1 MNIKKISTMI
11 GIVLFSGYAFSQDAA
26 PSDAEFNKKIHDY
39 LISNP
44 GVLIEMS
51 NLLQKQQMEKVDAL
65 DKDKIKKY
73 SASIFS
79 DSDDPVMG
87 NLEGK
92 KYLVEFIDYNCGYC
106 KRSYSLVSEL
116 LKKNSDIKLIVK
128 EYPILSDSSTYA
140 AKAALAVN
148 ALYPEKFA
156 SFHDALMTQPDHVTN
171 EIVASVVSSLGMNWK
186 KISELMETKPITLKL
201 AQNQS
206 LAQTLDITGTPA
218 FVLTKKIV
226 RGAPQS
232 MTELQA
238 MVE

>member
-11 GIVLFSGYAFSQDAA
+11 GIVLFSGYAFAQDTA
-26 PSDAEFNKKIHDY
+26 PSDAEFNKKVHDY

-79 DSDDPVMG
+79 DSDDPVVG

-106 KRSYSLVSEL
+106 KRSYALVSEL

>member
-1 MNIKKISTMI
+1 MNFKKVSVFVGAM
-11 GIVLFSGYAFSQDAA
+11 VFSGCVFSKDV
-26 PSDAEFNKKIHDY
+26 SDAEFNEKVHDY

-44 GVLIEMS
+44 SVLIEMS
-51 NLLQKQQMEKVDAL
+51 NLLQKEQMEKIDSL

-73 SASIFS
+73 STAIFS

-87 NLEGK
+87 DLDGK
-92 KYLVEFIDYNCGYC
+92 KYIVEFIDYNCGYC

-116 LKKNSDIKLIVK
+116 LKNNKDIKLIVK

-148 ALYPEKFA
+148 ALYPEKFS

-171 EIVASVVSSLGMNWK
+171 ESVASVVNSLGMNWK
-186 KISELMETKPITLKL
+186 KVSELMETKPIAMKL

-218 FVLTKKIV
+218 FVIPKKIV

-232 MTELQA
+232 MNELKA
-238 MVE
+238 MVD

>member
-1 MNIKKISTMI
+1 MNFKKLSTVI
-11 GIVLFSGYAFSQDAA
+11 GLTLFSGCVFSQAVNS
-26 PSDAEFNKKIHDY
+26 SDAEFNKKVHDY

-51 NLLQKQQMEKVDAL
+51 NLLQKQQMDKVESL

-92 KYLVEFIDYNCGYC
+92 KYIVEFIDYNCGYC

-171 EIVASVVSSLGMNWK
+171 ESVASVVSSLGMNWQK
-186 KISELMETKPITLKL
+186 VNELMETKPISLKL

-206 LAQTLDITGTPA
+206 LAQALDITGTPA

-232 MTELQA
+232 MSELKA